1 METATVGKVIVS
13 AKIENIG
20 DLEDVYKGRI
30 SLDQVRRLELDDALV
45 DTGTTTLSLPKRL
58 IDQLGLRLL
67 GQKQAR
73 TANGMATFGKYSTVR
88 LTVQGRD
95 CALDVFEVADGCPAL
110 IGVIALGTAALLTQ
124 LAWSGDAAFVGGP
137 LLARVWTVANA
148 LVCLWLARTALD
160 AKRA

>member
-1 METATVGKVIVS
+1 METETVGKVIVS

-45 DTGTTTLSLPKRL
+45 DTGASTIAMPKQL
-58 IDQLGLRLL
+58 IDQLGLKLL
-67 GQKQAR
+67 GQRQAR

-95 CALDVFEVADGCPAL
+95 CALDVAEVADGCPVL
-110 IGVIALGTAALLTQ
+110 IGVIALEML
-124 LAWSGDAAFVGGP
+124 DFVVDPMNQRLIGNPEHGG
-137 LLARVWTVANA
+137 VEMW
-148 LVCLWLARTALD
+148 D
-160 AKRA
+160 MF

>member
-45 DTGTTTLSLPKRL
+45 DTGASTLSLPKRL
-58 IDQLGLRLL
+58 IDQLGLKLL
-67 GQKQAR
+67 GERQAR

-110 IGVIALGTAALLTQ
+110 IGVIALEML
-124 LAWSGDAAFVGGP
+124 DFVVDPKNNRLIGNPEHGG
-137 LLARVWTVANA
+137 VEMV
-148 LVCLWLARTALD
+148 D
-160 AKRA
+160 MF